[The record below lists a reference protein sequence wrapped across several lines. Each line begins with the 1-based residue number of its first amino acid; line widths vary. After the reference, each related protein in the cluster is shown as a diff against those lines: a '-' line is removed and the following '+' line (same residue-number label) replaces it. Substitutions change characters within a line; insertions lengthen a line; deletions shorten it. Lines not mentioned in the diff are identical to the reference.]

1 MGYKRQDGRVGTRNY
16 IAIVSTV
23 NCSATV
29 VHEIASYFTSDK
41 LKDYKNIDG
50 VAAFSH
56 STGCGMELSGEPM
69 NLLYRTLGGYIKH
82 PNVVSALVVGLG
94 CERCQVG
101 GLFQNQKL
109 DQDDPLL
116 KL

>member
-1 MGYKRQDGRVGTRNY
+1 MGYKRQDGSVGTRNY

-69 NLLYRTLGGYIKH
+69 NLLYRTLGGLSLIH
-82 PNVVSALVVGLG
+82 I
-94 CERCQVG
+94 
-101 GLFQNQKL
+101 
-109 DQDDPLL
+109 
-116 KL
+116 

>member
-29 VHEIASYFTSDK
+29 VHEIASYFTSEK

-56 STGCGMELSGEPM
+56 STVVEWNFQV
-69 NLLYRTLGGYIKH
+69 NL
-82 PNVVSALVVGLG
+82 
-94 CERCQVG
+94 
-101 GLFQNQKL
+101 
-109 DQDDPLL
+109 
-116 KL
+116 